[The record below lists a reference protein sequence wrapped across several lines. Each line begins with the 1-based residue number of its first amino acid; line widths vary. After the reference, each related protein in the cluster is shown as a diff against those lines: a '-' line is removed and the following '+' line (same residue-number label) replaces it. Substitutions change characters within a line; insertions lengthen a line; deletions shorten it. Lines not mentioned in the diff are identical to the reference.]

1 MKRFIKRSIL
11 MLLGAC
17 WTLFSMAQNSSEGY
31 ETTFKE
37 GGIIIRCKVL
47 SDKIISLIDIE
58 NTTEALVKI
67 VIDDDT
73 QGTPCGAGKHQP
85 FPNKRVCSQVIVYEH
100 GNPIHHLTSKKISK
114 RWDVLNKPITQ
125 EIRIHTPETEDVV
138 EENTTKDNVHK
149 HTETLKQDEQVQN
162 NVKKSIN
169 GDYLVNKFYSEIEH
183 RIDFLSDGSIKDFE
197 KEIEDHL
204 ISLTNWTDKSKY
216 IEKEDLSDFITS
228 EEKRLK
234 EQSEDVGLFVDDF
247 LNRYDDYDIKADF
260 NVEYRLRTILESR
273 IERRYVAVTELRDSV
288 ASINKHNADSNNE
301 ELDNE
306 VFINIIIILVLLAL
320 LVVWMVIAS
329 KKRKRNKT
337 ISKQAEKSEDPSD
350 KPTIVVRRKTTS
362 IMKAQNIDDVIGNA
376 SYLKIDCAEFSYDS
390 AVRTMYVKNSCIKDI
405 YNMYAEDLR
414 NPNNPKEDGCMVL
427 GRWVLDEGTGKYDV
441 TLEHA
446 IMPGEDAVFKEFE
459 LNFGGKIKLRVA
471 EKLRIL
477 RRETNLQYDLTCWIH
492 SHPGLG
498 VFFSNS
504 DNSVHMQL
512 KHPSHPK
519 FLTAMVIDILT
530 PQQDLGIFTFKQ
542 DLTVN
547 SKNDIN
553 KLYSLEELYKWAVE
567 SDRNSFKKENHY
579 NSMQNAELINDSCK
593 AVYLSNGAIIDMS
606 SMTTESVS
614 GFAGWA
620 CGYRIIHD
628 GKNEFVVNNVVSTSV
643 ASENEIVGCF
653 IIDSHYSIP
662 TIRKLIANKSENVKF
677 VLFYST
683 SNEQLTTI
691 PWSSDILG
699 NYDKL
704 ISKIK
709 FEDLKIWTRRK
720 R

>member
-1 MKRFIKRSIL
+1 MK
-11 MLLGAC
+11 
-17 WTLFSMAQNSSEGY
+17 E
-31 ETTFKE
+31 
-37 GGIIIRCKVL
+37 
-47 SDKIISLIDIE
+47 
-58 NTTEALVKI
+58 
-67 VIDDDT
+67 
-73 QGTPCGAGKHQP
+73 
-85 FPNKRVCSQVIVYEH
+85 
-100 GNPIHHLTSKKISK
+100 
-114 RWDVLNKPITQ
+114 
-125 EIRIHTPETEDVV
+125 
-138 EENTTKDNVHK
+138 
-149 HTETLKQDEQVQN
+149 
-162 NVKKSIN
+162 SIN
-169 GDYLVNKFYSEIEH
+169 GDYLVNKFYTEIEH
-183 RIDFLSDGSIKDFE
+183 RIDFLSEDSIKDLK

-247 LNRYDDYDIKADF
+247 LNRYDNYDIKADF
-260 NVEYRLRTILESR
+260 NVEDSLRTILKSR
-273 IERRYVAVTELRDSV
+273 IDRRSEALIELSDSV
-288 ASINKHNADSNNE
+288 ASINKHNGDSNNE
-301 ELDNE
+301 ESDNE

-320 LVVWMVIAS
+320 LVGWMVIAS

-337 ISKQAEKSEDPSD
+337 FNKQAEKSEDPSD
-350 KPTIVVRRKTTS
+350 IPTIVVRRKTTS

-376 SYLKIDCAEFSYDS
+376 SYLKIDCTEFSYDS

-504 DNSVHMQL
+504 DNGVHMQL

-620 CGYRIIHD
+620 CGYRIMHD

-662 TIRKLIANKSENVKF
+662 TIRKLIANKSENLKF

>member
-1 MKRFIKRSIL
+1 

-31 ETTFKE
+31 PEVYENKNVMITFRVISKNGFYLDNIINKTDEKIEIQYTTNK
-37 GGIIIRCKVL
+37 K
-47 SDKIISLIDIE
+47 
-58 NTTEALVKI
+58 TH
-67 VIDDDT
+67 VIFWSP
-73 QGTPCGAGKHQP
+73 GTPCPINYPDEIGLYVKILRVGKEIGGINATHIKKLWQE
-85 FPNKRVCSQVIVYEH
+85 NTRTI
-100 GNPIHHLTSKKISK
+100 NP
-114 RWDVLNKPITQ
+114 
-125 EIRIHTPETEDVV
+125 TPETEDGV
-138 EENTTKDNVHK
+138 EAPPPNDKASGHE
-149 HTETLKQDEQVQN
+149 ETPVQN
-162 NVKKSIN
+162 PVKESIN
-169 GDYLVNKFYSEIEH
+169 GDYLVNKFYTEIEH
-183 RIDFLSDGSIKDFE
+183 RIDFLSEDSIKDLK

-247 LNRYDDYDIKADF
+247 LNRYDNYDIKADF
-260 NVEYRLRTILESR
+260 NVEDSLRTILKSR
-273 IERRYVAVTELRDSV
+273 IDRRSEALIELSDSV
-288 ASINKHNADSNNE
+288 ASINKHNGDSNNE
-301 ELDNE
+301 ESDNE

-320 LVVWMVIAS
+320 LVGWMVIAS

-337 ISKQAEKSEDPSD
+337 FNKQAEKSEDPSD
-350 KPTIVVRRKTTS
+350 IPTIVVRRKTTS

-376 SYLKIDCAEFSYDS
+376 SYLKIDCTEFSYDS

-504 DNSVHMQL
+504 DNGVHMQL

-620 CGYRIIHD
+620 CGYRIMHD

-662 TIRKLIANKSENVKF
+662 TIRKLIANKSENLKF